1 MSIPS
6 TLPMTD
12 EDGTQLCIELST
24 PLWGEESAGYE
35 WECTFNETI
44 KSLGWMPCPGV
55 PAMFSYHGEH
65 GEARM
70 ITIVDDF
77 MISEVNGTA
86 ATEATIAALKAA
98 FDGEVKVDYSPLSRI
113 VLISDLTPPTANR
126 FLPLTSA
133 VFVGPIFA

>member
-44 KSLGWMPCPGV
+44 KSLGTLDAVPGR
-55 PAMFSYHGEH
+55 PRH
-65 GEARM
+65 
-70 ITIVDDF
+70 
-77 MISEVNGTA
+77 
-86 ATEATIAALKAA
+86 
-98 FDGEVKVDYSPLSRI
+98 
-113 VLISDLTPPTANR
+113 VL
-126 FLPLTSA
+126 LPR
-133 VFVGPIFA
+133 